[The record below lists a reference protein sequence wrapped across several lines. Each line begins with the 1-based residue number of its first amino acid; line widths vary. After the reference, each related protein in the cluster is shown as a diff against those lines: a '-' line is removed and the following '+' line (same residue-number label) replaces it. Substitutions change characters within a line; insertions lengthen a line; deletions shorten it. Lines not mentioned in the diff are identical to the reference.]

1 MITSMDRKFPSVFGK
16 FTLLNVFHMGAI
28 HTNGYIV
35 LTFASNCTGMA
46 ADAHAVIYDKS
57 VIHLIGVSRIFG
69 QGNIN
74 ENSI

>member
-1 MITSMDRKFPSVFGK
+1 
-16 FTLLNVFHMGAI
+16 MGAI

-46 ADAHAVIYDKS
+46 SNAHSIIYYKS
-57 VIHLIGVSRIFG
+57 IIHLIGVSRIFG